1 VRVLFLNEGNLGT
14 YILGQGQLEQALH
27 TGLPFAPGVQARF
40 AGVGPLGRLA
50 RATATRPIDA
60 LASTGLDFRT
70 LRWHLVQAL
79 RARRAVRRELRVW
92 PADVVHVHS
101 HSIALTMAAPMRA
114 VPVALSVDTTVR
126 DWWSMPAWSDAQRR
140 HHEITIAPSIALERR
155 AFEHAALVLAWTA
168 WARRSVERSTPGAH
182 VVEHHP
188 GIDLDHYCPAPR
200 RPRERPRVLFVGGR
214 FADKGGEDLLDA
226 LADQWGDSVE
236 VDLVTP
242 ADVPERPGV
251 RIHRL
256 GPSDPQLLELQQQA
270 DVLCL
275 PTRADAVPWAVLEAM
290 ACGTPVLSTRVGGIP
305 DLLEE
310 GRAGVLIAPGDRR
323 SLREALQSLLADAPR
338 RRSLAARAR
347 ERCEE
352 RYDARRQLPLLIEH
366 FREAL
371 DARTLH
377 AGRPRRSSTRTSAGP
392 NARSTNNSSG

>member
-14 YILGQGQLEQALH
+14 YIMGQAQLEQALQI
-27 TGLPFAPGVQARF
+27 GLPYTPEVEARF
-40 AGVGPLGRLA
+40 AGVGPLGRVA
-50 RATATRPIDA
+50 HAAATRPIGA

-79 RARRAVRRELRVW
+79 RARRAVRRELRAW

-101 HSIALTMAAPMRA
+101 HSIALTMAATMRS
-114 VPVALSVDTTVR
+114 VPVALSVDATVR

-140 HHEITIAPSIALERR
+140 HHELTIAPSVALERR
-155 AFEHAALVLAWTA
+155 AFDHAAVVLAWTA
-168 WARRSVERSTPGAH
+168 WGRRSVESSAPGAR

-188 GIDLDHYCPAPR
+188 GIDLDRYRPAPR

-214 FADKGGEDLLDA
+214 FLAKGGADLLDA
-226 LADQWGDSVE
+226 LGDQLGEGVE

-242 ADVPERPGV
+242 EDVPERPGV

-256 GPSDPQLLELQQQA
+256 GASDPQLLDLQQQA
-270 DVLCL
+270 DLFCL
-275 PTRADAVPWAVLEAM
+275 PTKADAVPWAVLEAM
-290 ACGTPVLSTRVGGIP
+290 ACGTPVLSTRVGGIG
-305 DLLEE
+305 DLLDD
-310 GRAGVLIAPGDRR
+310 GRAGVLVAAGDQRA
-323 SLREALQSLLADAPR
+323 LREALQSVLGDAPR
-338 RRSLAARAR
+338 LTSLAARAR

-371 DARTLH
+371 EN
-377 AGRPRRSSTRTSAGP
+377 SA
-392 NARSTNNSSG
+392 A